1 MIYGLYKVIYFLM
14 KRTASIKKE
23 TELGL
28 PGHYIVHAN
37 DFKKKK
43 TTEKLTMD
51 YKLLAKTSYLN
62 DCKFSSA
69 NN

>member
-23 TELGL
+23 TELRP

-37 DFKKKK
+37 DFKKKNNWK
-43 TTEKLTMD
+43 
-51 YKLLAKTSYLN
+51 ASYGLQVI
-62 DCKFSSA
+62 S
-69 NN
+69 

>member
-1 MIYGLYKVIYFLM
+1 MLMIYGLYKVIYFLM

-43 TTEKLTMD
+43 QLK
-51 YKLLAKTSYLN
+51 S
-62 DCKFSSA
+62 
-69 NN
+69 